1 MVIKTFKQV
10 LCIIMLLSIVA
21 APVIINGQTYGTLP
35 IRADANPYGVV
46 TYGIYDNISTSN
58 QTFYSGNA
66 FNMSQIIFKQT
77 ETNAVRGCVNITS
90 ISAYDPVLHS
100 INYYGATYI
109 STLQLNVNLRAI
121 LENNTNYTY
130 GLQNVIQF
138 NTSNQSYSIASEI
151 FWLNLFR
158 NATYGEKLN
167 GSTQSYV
174 IWNHYTLPFL
184 YCSEISLSN
193 YYNHPKIEFS
203 YSINNRNIVFNT
215 TILNVTSNNSHLLI
229 TPFKATPIHTAYDLE
244 FTFGGIDGDNT
255 NFTSL
260 DARNMWIFYEE
271 NGTFRPFPS
280 VFTYGMDTLEG
291 AYDLRVI
298 PSNNYATV
306 MVGQPDPYVNIALTG
321 TGNKTEFFGNSSE
334 TINNTLPNTL
344 NQFHSTNKLLG
355 GWMLDILS
363 AVAIVIIL
371 IMLWFYLKVFKKHEL

>member
-100 INYYGATYI
+100 INYYGAAYI

-130 GLQNVIQF
+130 GLQNVVQF
-138 NTSNQSYSIASEI
+138 NTSNQSYSISSEI
-151 FWLNLFR
+151 IWLNRFK
-158 NATYGEKLN
+158 NATYGEQID

-184 YCSEISLSN
+184 YCSEIGVSN
-193 YYNHPKIEFS
+193 YNNHPKIEFN
-203 YSINNRNIVFNT
+203 YSINNRNAVFNT
-215 TILNVTSNNSHLLI
+215 TILNVTSNNSYLLI
-229 TPFKATPIHTAYDLE
+229 TPFKATPTHNAYDLE

-260 DARNMWIFYEE
+260 DAKNMWIFYED
-271 NGTFRPFPS
+271 NRTFKPFPS
-280 VFTYGMDTLEG
+280 VFTYGMTTLEG
-291 AYDLRVI
+291 AYNLRVI
-298 PSNNYATV
+298 PSNSYATV
-306 MVGQPDPYVNIALTG
+306 TVGQPDPYVNIALV
-321 TGNKTEFFGNSSE
+321 GNEHRTEFFGNSSE

-344 NQFHSTNKLLG
+344 NQLHNTNKLFG

-371 IMLWFYLKVFKKHEL
+371 VILWFYGKVIR

>member
-1 MVIKTFKQV
+1 
-10 LCIIMLLSIVA
+10 MLLSIVA

-100 INYYGATYI
+100 INYYGAAYI

-193 YYNHPKIEFS
+193 YHNHPKIEFS

-271 NGTFRPFPS
+271 NGTFTPFPS
-280 VFTYGMDTLEG
+280 IFTYGMDTLEG